1 MVRVFRTACWCNQ
14 CAGTLKYSISQI
26 RRHVLSNGRSENA
39 PNDSSMNDG
48 ESEDEEEEGEEGEEG
63 EDKEE
68 EEDEEDD
75 EDDDEDD
82 EEEEE
87 KEDDDDEDV
96 EDEEAEDKEEE
107 LEKPSAWLK
116 FSGAGAAWPPG
127 KHADASDA
135 DVAMGCMLHL
145 LRLQSIKS
153 LSGRTLEAMVLMW
166 KSLGQPWADLLPI
179 KAQSIRK

>member
-1 MVRVFRTACWCNQ
+1 MVRVFRTACWCNR
-14 CAGTLKYSISQI
+14 CTGTLEYSRSQQKRHI
-26 RRHVLSNGRSENA
+26 RENGRSENA

-68 EEDEEDD
+68 EEEDD
-75 EDDDEDD
+75 EDDEDEDE

-87 KEDDDDEDV
+87 KEDDDEDE
-96 EDEEAEDKEEE
+96 EDEEAEDKEE

-127 KHADASDA
+127 AHGDASNA

-153 LSGRTLEAMVLMW
+153 LSGRALEAMVLMW

>member
-1 MVRVFRTACWCNQ
+1 
-14 CAGTLKYSISQI
+14 
-26 RRHVLSNGRSENA
+26 
-39 PNDSSMNDG
+39 MNDG

-87 KEDDDDEDV
+87 KEDDDDEDE